1 MRGRPARGRRS
12 VRALLRWPRTHKRR
26 NLTGSSVPVPE
37 LSRARAAARSTLLT
51 VGILCIVPQGPMPI
65 GFNLFGVDPQVKV
78 WFAARYLPQHL
89 QVPVAAAFIAAGALA
104 IWVAVTIQR
113 KPIGAQ

>member
-1 MRGRPARGRRS
+1 
-12 VRALLRWPRTHKRR
+12 
-26 NLTGSSVPVPE
+26 
-37 LSRARAAARSTLLT
+37 
-51 VGILCIVPQGPMPI
+51 
-65 GFNLFGVDPQVKV
+65 VKV
-78 WFAARYLPQHL
+78 WSAARHLPQHL

>member
-1 MRGRPARGRRS
+1 MAAHPQAPEPHRVVGSGPGAVPGPGRR
-12 VRALLRWPRTHKRR
+12 PQHPTDRR
-26 NLTGSSVPVPE
+26 DPVHRP
-37 LSRARAAARSTLLT
+37 
-51 VGILCIVPQGPMPI
+51 PGPDAI

-78 WFAARYLPQHL
+78 WSAARHLPQHL